1 MTKLPLKRSAS
12 ATFLVKLIKP
22 SHYDDDGYVIQWWR
36 GFVPS
41 NSLSALYG
49 LAQSSQQRRI
59 LGDSVAIKIAAYDET
74 TTAIPIKRIIR
85 RFKRNGNQ
93 GLICF
98 VGVQTNQFARAVDL
112 ARQFRTK
119 GIKVMVGAS
128 TSADASRCFPKRRR
142 SLKRLS
148 RLA

>member
-1 MTKLPLKRSAS
+1 MIKSPPKRNAS
-12 ATFLVKLIKP
+12 ATFLVELIKP

-49 LAQSSQQRRI
+49 LAQSSRQRQV
-59 LGDSVAIKIAAYDET
+59 LGDGVEIQVAAYDET

-93 GLICF
+93 GLVCSP
-98 VGVQTNQFARAVDL
+98 VQLISPVTFAP
-112 ARQFRTK
+112 K
-119 GIKVMVGAS
+119 AS
-128 TSADASRCFPKRRR
+128 KSWLVAFTSAAASRCFPRPRPN
-142 SLKRLS
+142 SKRLS
-148 RLA
+148 R